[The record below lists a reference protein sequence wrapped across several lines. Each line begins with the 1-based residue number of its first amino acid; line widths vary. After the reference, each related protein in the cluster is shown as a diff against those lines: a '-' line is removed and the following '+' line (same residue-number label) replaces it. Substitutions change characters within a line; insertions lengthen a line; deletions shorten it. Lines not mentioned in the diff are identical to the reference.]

1 MEPCP
6 ASFNLAE
13 YVLRKA
19 HKHPDKVALSI
30 LGPYKSERWSYA
42 KLEHAVRAV
51 GAGLLDLGL
60 IPGDRLL
67 LRLGNGLSFPLAYL
81 GAIAVGIVP
90 IPTSAQLTTAELDRI
105 LPSTGFTAVVAEHG
119 IALPSDVS
127 IEIKDTALLAMAK
140 GTPAEFAMGD
150 PERLAYILFTSGT
163 SGQPRAVAHAH
174 RAIWARQMMFDGWYG
189 LRSDDRLLH
198 AGALNWSFTLGTG
211 LLDPWTVGAT
221 ALIPANGTSIDTLPL
236 LLKRHDASLFAAA
249 PGVLRVLLKEPGKLA
264 LTKLRHTLTAG
275 EHLLPSIRDGW
286 EHATGKGLYDAYGLT
301 ECSTFLSSNADGAR
315 SLTIQPGRKIRLSD
329 DGEISIHRDEIGLM
343 LGYLEGDEMR
353 LPLTEDHFMTGD
365 RMTQAESGTLAY
377 EGRVDDM
384 MNCGGYRVSPLEV
397 ESVLASVPAIGD
409 VAVCSVPINDAS
421 IIAAFYTGNP
431 TMDEQGIRAYL
442 ADSLARYKQPRS
454 ILRVA
459 ELPRKTNGKLQRK
472 ALPDLWRAHQ

>member
-6 ASFNLAE
+6 APFNLAE

-19 HKHPDKVALSI
+19 DTHPDKIALSI
-30 LGPYKSERWSYA
+30 LGPYQSERWSYG
-42 KLEHAVRAV
+42 KLEQAVRAV
-51 GAGLLDLGL
+51 GAGLLDKGL
-60 IPGDRLL
+60 TPGDRLL
-67 LRLGNGLSFPLAYL
+67 LRLGNGVAFPLAYL

-90 IPTSAQLTTAELDRI
+90 IPTSAQLTAAELDRI
-105 LPSTGFTAVVAEHG
+105 LPSTGFSALVAGDG

-127 IEIKDTALLAMAK
+127 IEITETALLAMAK

-174 RAIWARQMMFDGWYG
+174 MAIWARQMMFDGWYG
-189 LRSDDRLLH
+189 LRGDDRLLH

-221 ALIPANGTSIDTLPL
+221 ALVPAEGTRIDALPL
-236 LLKRHDASLFAAA
+236 LLKRYDASLFAAV
-249 PGVLRVLLKEPGKLA
+249 PGVLRKLLKEPDKLA
-264 LTKLRHTLTAG
+264 LPKLRHTLTAG
-275 EHLLPSIRDGW
+275 EHLLPSIRAGW
-286 EHATGKGLYDAYGLT
+286 ENATGKGLYDAYGMT
-301 ECSTFLSSNADGAR
+301 ECSTFLSSNPGGAR
-315 SLTIQPGRKIRLSD
+315 SLTIQPGRRVKLSNE
-329 DGEISIHRDEIGLM
+329 GVISIHRDEIGLM
-343 LGYLEGDEMR
+343 LGYLDGDDLR

-365 RMTQAESGTLAY
+365 HATQSKDGTLTY
-377 EGRVDDM
+377 QGRADDM

-397 ESVLASVPAIGD
+397 EAVLANVPDIGD

-421 IIAAFYTGNP
+421 VIAAFYTGNP
-431 TMDEQGIRAYL
+431 AMDEPEIEAYL
-442 ADSLARYKQPRS
+442 AGSLARYKQPRS
-454 ILRVA
+454 ILRVV
-459 ELPRKTNGKLQRK
+459 ELPRKANGKLQRK